1 MAQPRP
7 LLHRLGGL
15 AAAGLALL
23 GCSGSEAPRQVACP
37 LPGIV
42 AGLETNSV
50 FRGGAS
56 TGREADLQYAAA
68 MENIGGGC
76 AYDEDGM
83 RIDLA
88 VDVVVEPGP
97 GFAGGPVSV
106 PWFVAV
112 ADPSGAIID
121 KQVFTSSVA
130 IADGAIRG
138 GSRESVQQRFPGV
151 DVAEGAGYRL
161 YLGLEIDRDEAL
173 RRRATLP

>member
-15 AAAGLALL
+15 AAAGLALV
-23 GCSGSEAPRQVACP
+23 GCSGAEPQPLVACP
-37 LPGIV
+37 DPGIV
-42 AGLETNSV
+42 AGLESTTV

-56 TGREADLQYAAA
+56 TGSEADLQYAAA

-88 VDVVVEPGP
+88 IDVIVEPGP

-106 PWFVAV
+106 PWFLAV

-130 IADGAIRG
+130 IADGATRG
-138 GSRESVQQRFPGV
+138 GSRESVEQRFPGV
-151 DVAEGAGYRL
+151 DAAEGAGYRL
-161 YLGLEIDRDEAL
+161 YLGLEIDREEAL